1 MKKIATGNKAVAEA
15 VKQIM
20 PDVVA
25 AYPITPQTE
34 IVEQVAE
41 FVSSGE
47 LKTRYIPVES
57 EHSAMAACIGASITG
72 ARTFTATSS
81 HGLLYMHEM
90 TNWAAGARLPI
101 VMANVNR
108 SLGPG
113 WNIWAEHTDAL
124 QERDTGW
131 LQVYVSTV
139 QEAYDAT
146 LMAFRIAEH
155 NDVLLP
161 VMVNLDGFLLSHIMQ
176 PLDTVELGDFIP
188 PLRLPHAI
196 DVKNPA
202 GYGGLT
208 GPDQHFRMRWD
219 IECSMRDSVKV
230 IEATEREF
238 ARRFGRTYGFVEEY
252 QCDDAEVVVVAMGT
266 LGKEAEVAID
276 LLRKEG
282 VKAGSMRLRW
292 LRPFPRLNLKGKQV
306 VVIDRDY
313 SFGRGGILATEI
325 MAQTKEEVASVI
337 AGIGGQEVTYED
349 VADFIRNRRM
359 GYRVLVRGE
368 QQCLR
373 SVSTPVEVR
382 AALPPHVSLRLLQSM
397 MENMQPPPRSMELS
411 AGGHLSSLSSGSM
424 TNPSGST
431 AR

>member
-15 VKQIM
+15 VKQIG

-34 IVEQVAE
+34 IVEQIAE

-47 LKTRYIPVES
+47 LNSRYIPVES
-57 EHSAMAACIGASITG
+57 EHSAMAACIGASVTG
-72 ARTFTATSS
+72 ARTFTATRSP
-81 HGLLYMHEM
+81 GLRSLPEM
-90 TNWAAGARLPI
+90 TNWAAGARLPV
-101 VMANVNR
+101 VMTNVNR

-188 PLRLPHAI
+188 PLDLPHAI
-196 DVKNPA
+196 DMKNPA

-208 GPDQHFRMRWD
+208 GPDQHFKFRWD
-219 IECSMRDSVKV
+219 MERSMRDSVKI
-230 IEATEREF
+230 IEETEQEF
-238 ARRFGRTYGFVEEY
+238 AKRFGREYGFTEDY
-252 QCDDAEVVVVAMGT
+252 QCEDADVIVVALGT
-266 LGKEAEVAID
+266 LGKEVEVAID

-282 VKAGSMRLRW
+282 IRAGSMRLRW
-292 LRPFPRLNLKGKQV
+292 LRPFPTLNLKGKQL

-325 MAQTKEEVASVI
+325 MAQTKEEVFSVI
-337 AGIGGQEVTYED
+337 AGLGGQEVTYED
-349 VADFIRNRRM
+349 IAGFVRTRRM
-359 GYRVLVRGE
+359 GTEFWFGVNSNV
-368 QQCLR
+368 
-373 SVSTPVEVR
+373 
-382 AALPPHVSLRLLQSM
+382 
-397 MENMQPPPRSMELS
+397 
-411 AGGHLSSLSSGSM
+411 
-424 TNPSGST
+424 
-431 AR
+431 

>member
-15 VKQIM
+15 VKQVV
-20 PDVVA
+20 PAVVA

-34 IVEQVAE
+34 IVEQIAE
-41 FVSSGE
+41 FVTSGE
-47 LKTRYIPVES
+47 LKSRYIAVES

-72 ARTFTATSS
+72 VRTFTATSS

-113 WNIWAEHTDAL
+113 WNIWAEHTDAM

-139 QEAYDAT
+139 QEAYDAII
-146 LMAFRIAEH
+146 MAFRIAEH
-155 NDVLLP
+155 HDVLLP

-176 PLDTVELGDFIP
+176 PLDTIEPGDFIP
-188 PLRLPHAI
+188 PLSLPYAI
-196 DVKNPA
+196 DVTNPA

-208 GPDQHFRMRWD
+208 GPDQHFKFRWD
-219 IECSMRDSVKV
+219 IERSMRDSVTV
-230 IEATEREF
+230 IEETEKEF
-238 ARRFGRTYGFVEEY
+238 AKRFGRRYGFTENYRCE
-252 QCDDAEVVVVAMGT
+252 DAEIIIVSLGT
-266 LGKEAEVAID
+266 LGKETEVAID

-282 VKAGSMRLRW
+282 IRAGSMRLRW
-292 LRPFPRLNLKGKQV
+292 LRPFPDLSLLKGKQV

-325 MAQTKEEVASVI
+325 VAQTKEDVFSVI
-337 AGIGGQEVTYED
+337 AGLGGQEVTYED
-349 VADFIRNRRM
+349 VADFVRKRRV
-359 GYRVLVRGE
+359 GTEFWFGVNANV
-368 QQCLR
+368 
-373 SVSTPVEVR
+373 
-382 AALPPHVSLRLLQSM
+382 
-397 MENMQPPPRSMELS
+397 
-411 AGGHLSSLSSGSM
+411 
-424 TNPSGST
+424 
-431 AR
+431 

>member
-15 VKQIM
+15 VRQVV
-20 PDVVA
+20 PGVVA

-34 IVEQVAE
+34 IVEQIAE

-47 LKTRYIPVES
+47 LKSRYIAVES

-72 ARTFTATSS
+72 TRTFTATSS
-81 HGLLYMHEM
+81 YGLLYMHEM

-113 WNIWAEHTDAL
+113 WNIWAEHTDAM

-131 LQVYVSTV
+131 LQVYVSSV

-161 VMVNLDGFLLSHIMQ
+161 VMVNLDGFTLSHIMQ
-176 PLDTVELGDFIP
+176 PLETVEPGDFIP
-188 PLRLPHAI
+188 PLHLAHAI

-208 GPDQHFRMRWD
+208 GPDQQFRFRWD
-219 IECSMRDSVKV
+219 IERSLRDSVKV
-230 IEATEREF
+230 IEATEKEF
-238 ARRFGRTYGFVEEY
+238 VKRFGRKYGFTEDYCCE
-252 QCDDAEVVVVAMGT
+252 DADVVVVSMGT
-266 LGKEAEVAID
+266 LGKEAEVAVD

-282 VKAGSMRLRW
+282 IKAGSMRLRW
-292 LRPFPRLNLKGKQV
+292 FRPFPKLNLKGKQV

-325 MAQTKEEVASVI
+325 MAQTKEEIFSVI
-337 AGIGGQEVTYED
+337 AGLGGQEVTYD
-349 VADFIRNRRM
+349 DIADFVRNRRI
-359 GYRVLVRGE
+359 GE
-368 QQCLR
+368 EFWFG
-373 SVSTPVEVR
+373 VSTRV
-382 AALPPHVSLRLLQSM
+382 
-397 MENMQPPPRSMELS
+397 
-411 AGGHLSSLSSGSM
+411 
-424 TNPSGST
+424 
-431 AR
+431 